1 MANALR
7 KDGAMNLATRE
18 NLPGHLQPTESILQR
33 QLRVARLRRLVA
45 TGQYKVN
52 LEAVAEALI
61 ERGALTRLN

>member
-7 KDGAMNLATRE
+7 KDGVMNLATRE
-18 NLPGHLQPTESILQR
+18 NQPGSVQPTESMLQR

-45 TGQYKVN
+45 TGQYKVD
-52 LEAVAEALI
+52 LSALADALL